1 MATDGYQFPGMTD
14 LMSNTVNSAAPRPG
28 YPQGGLPAA
37 FDPPNLN
44 FDPSPYHTSP
54 VQESPTSLPQSPTT
68 GKSPKVEEDAKAAAE
83 EDKRRRN
90 TAASARFR
98 VKKKQRE
105 QALEKR
111 EKELTEK
118 MSAMEKRIGKLE
130 EENGILRSLVTEKSG
145 KEDFKKLYEKLRSSS
160 EEAEDSERSPKQ
172 TRKGVGTKGTK
183 A

>member
-1 MATDGYQFPGMTD
+1 MSSETISPATT
-14 LMSNTVNSAAPRPG
+14 APTQPG
-28 YPQGGLPAA
+28 YSQTALPAA

-44 FDPSPYHTSP
+44 FDASMYNAATS
-54 VQESPTSLPQSPTT
+54 QASLPLPPTPT
-68 GKSPKVEEDAKAAAE
+68 VGKPQKVEDDVKAVAE

-118 MSAMEKRIGKLE
+118 MSVLEKRIGQLE
-130 EENGILRSLVTEKSG
+130 QENGFLRSLVTEKNG
-145 KEDFKKLYEKLRSSS
+145 KEDLSRRCEKFRNSS
-160 EEAEDSERSPKQ
+160 EEAEDCERNPKQ
-172 TRKGVGTKGTK
+172 TRKGVGTKATGK